1 LIKKKIE
8 EKPRRWHEVL
18 SKALWPYRT
27 SKHGAI
33 NVTPFELVYR
43 QEAALLVEINFGTV
57 RVTQHDSLTSEE
69 YRGFMIDNVDDLAE
83 SRVLWVIEK
92 ENLKVARAY
101 NERVREKTFQVGDM
115 VWKTI
120 LPLGLQSNRFGKWS
134 SSWEWQG
141 M

>member
-1 LIKKKIE
+1 
-8 EKPRRWHEVL
+8 
-18 SKALWPYRT
+18 
-27 SKHGAI
+27 
-33 NVTPFELVYR
+33 LVYR

-92 ENLKVARAY
+92 EKLKVARAY

-134 SSWEWQG
+134 SS
-141 M
+141 